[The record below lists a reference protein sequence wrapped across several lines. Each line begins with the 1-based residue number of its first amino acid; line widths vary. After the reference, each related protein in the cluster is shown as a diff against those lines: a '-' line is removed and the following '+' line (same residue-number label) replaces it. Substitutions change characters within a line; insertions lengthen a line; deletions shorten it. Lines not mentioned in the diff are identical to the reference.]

1 MVIRIVFKFLVIYY
15 KNVNLL
21 VFHKNPR
28 LQYNTALADML
39 AGSGA
44 SDRTALVDLLA
55 VICVYDSTVVADLL
69 TVSDASYRTV
79 FADLWQ
85 SVMPLTGLYL
95 LIFW

>member
-1 MVIRIVFKFLVIYY
+1 M
-15 KNVNLL
+15 
-21 VFHKNPR
+21 FHKNPR
-28 LQYNTALADML
+28 LQYNTGLADML